1 MWEDVRNKS
10 GGRWLFNLDKRERR
24 DILDSCWLETV
35 SVQFLTFNVIRSKL
49 CSQSGIGSCT
59 YGIINV

>member
-10 GGRWLFNLDKRERR
+10 GGRWLFSLDKRERK

-35 SVQFLTFNVIRSKL
+35 SIVCEPLQSERPGTFW
-49 CSQSGIGSCT
+49 
-59 YGIINV
+59 II